1 MSRFGGFLSLSL
13 SLHVRNASLLPQP
26 MSYDRVRSRMRCR
39 MMKSAKTNSLLIPAD
54 FRDEREEIVD
64 EDSESEKL

>member
-1 MSRFGGFLSLSL
+1 
-13 SLHVRNASLLPQP
+13 

-39 MMKSAKTNSLLIPAD
+39 MMKSAKTNSLFIPAD

>member
-1 MSRFGGFLSLSL
+1 MSGMRLCC
-13 SLHVRNASLLPQP
+13 RNRW

-39 MMKSAKTNSLLIPAD
+39 MMKSAKTNSLFIPAD